1 MGLLWFTTIVLPVK
15 KEVFMSKEPINIDT
29 FDISG
34 RLKVAKAILD
44 KDSVR

>member
-1 MGLLWFTTIVLPVK
+1 MVLPVK

-29 FDISG
+29 LDISG

-44 KDSVR
+44 KLSLAH